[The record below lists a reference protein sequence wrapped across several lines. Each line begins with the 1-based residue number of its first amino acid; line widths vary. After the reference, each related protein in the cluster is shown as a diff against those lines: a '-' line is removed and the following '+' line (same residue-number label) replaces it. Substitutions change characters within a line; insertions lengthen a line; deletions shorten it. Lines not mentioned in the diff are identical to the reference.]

1 MARNFHLSSNLRDFC
16 YPIMP
21 ARIPVLSSDWSYTSA
36 DTTDTS
42 TTIEQCPSCR
52 AAQPDIVA
60 ARVRIAAVVL
70 FARQLRL
77 EVAEL
82 ASLLAVPLPDEG
94 F

>member
-1 MARNFHLSSNLRDFC
+1 MSTQVPHH
-16 YPIMP
+16 
-21 ARIPVLSSDWSYTSA
+21 SSDWTYVRGSTLA
-36 DTTDTS
+36 DTLNSIDTS
-42 TTIEQCPSCR
+42 STVEHCTVCR

-60 ARVRIAAVVL
+60 ARVRTAAVVA

-82 ASLLAVPLPDEG
+82 ATLLDVPLPESG

>member
-1 MARNFHLSSNLRDFC
+1 MSAD
-16 YPIMP
+16 
-21 ARIPVLSSDWSYTSA
+21 IPVLTSDWSYLPAES
-36 DTTDTS
+36 TDTS
-42 TTIEQCPSCR
+42 STVEHCPSCR
-52 AAQPDIVA
+52 AAQPDIAA

-82 ASLLAVPLPDEG
+82 ASLLGVPLPDEG